1 MVSWGD
7 GEESSEDHSNAT
19 SEGLKTLYDSDWEG
33 LADGAAPPRCKCGAI
48 AAKFVGWEGYETGRK
63 FLGCA
68 GQFGERCD
76 YVKWVDGD
84 WPSSLQKAIGKLW
97 EMYGEAKQGRVSD
110 ALYCMEEKFKFRD
123 EITKLHRDLKIVQE
137 EVNKT
142 VNEKQITLA
151 LKAKAEQA
159 LIDARAE
166 LEEKKKLD
174 AAASNMHKVL
184 RIKAE
189 KDRDKI
195 KEEKR
200 KLELMIADLVKQKEG
215 TRVKLRKIK
224 ELCDE

>member
-1 MVSWGD
+1 
-7 GEESSEDHSNAT
+7 
-19 SEGLKTLYDSDWEG
+19 
-33 LADGAAPPRCKCGAI
+33 
-48 AAKFVGWEGYETGRK
+48 
-63 FLGCA
+63 
-68 GQFGERCD
+68 
-76 YVKWVDGD
+76 
-84 WPSSLQKAIGKLW
+84 
-97 EMYGEAKQGRVSD
+97 MYGEAKQGRVSD

-142 VNEKQITLA
+142 VNEKQVTLA

-174 AAASNMHKVL
+174 AAASNTHKVL

-200 KLELMIADLVKQKEG
+200 KLELMIADLLKQKEG
-215 TRVKLRKIK
+215 TRAKLRKIK